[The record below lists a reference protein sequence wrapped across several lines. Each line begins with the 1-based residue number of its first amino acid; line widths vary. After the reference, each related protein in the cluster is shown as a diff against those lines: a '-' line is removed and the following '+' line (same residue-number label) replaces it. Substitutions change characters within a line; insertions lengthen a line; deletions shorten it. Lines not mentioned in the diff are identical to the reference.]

1 MFVGGRDVQMY
12 SAPHMDV
19 YDVRVY
25 EYTYSVR
32 IYCTTYSVRV
42 YVVHCTTYS
51 VRVCVGGMYV
61 SMYVNS
67 QCVSV
72 RH

>member
-1 MFVGGRDVQMY
+1 MFVGGRDVQMC

-42 YVVHCTTYS
+42 
-51 VRVCVGGMYV
+51 CVGGMYV

-67 QCVSV
+67 HCVSV